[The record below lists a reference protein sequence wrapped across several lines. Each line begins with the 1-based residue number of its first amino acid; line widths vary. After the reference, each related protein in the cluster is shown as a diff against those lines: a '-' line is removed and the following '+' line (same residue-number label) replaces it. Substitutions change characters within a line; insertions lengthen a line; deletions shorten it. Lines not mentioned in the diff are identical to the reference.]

1 MANVTTV
8 RLPDAL
14 LLSNDYVALNTD
26 QRESFLAR
34 IMHCMEIAAAAEI
47 AASQTGNEFLSGI
60 DDIELDAFSVMSS
73 SSDIARSVSPYLVH
87 SSWTFESDKV
97 GLSAQVDKVT
107 AEFLSSASFLL
118 HSSEAEMD
126 NERLLSDE
134 DLKVIRQLPPGEPLA
149 MVKPGH
155 TTPKANIR
163 WLPRDDAL
171 PTTKVRIAVLP
182 LIVPGEHLPER
193 LRKLPPVPPAKHSRA
208 ARTDIEIEP
217 TPLLRSLSVYRYLKP
232 IRATKRQRAAR

>member
-97 GLSAQVDKVT
+97 GLSAQVDKVR

-118 HSSEAEMD
+118 HSSEAEMKSWLGKWASIMRATRD
-126 NERLLSDE
+126 RFERSLTYTE
-134 DLKVIRQLPPGEPLA
+134 VVAQ
-149 MVKPGH
+149 
-155 TTPKANIR
+155 
-163 WLPRDDAL
+163 
-171 PTTKVRIAVLP
+171 
-182 LIVPGEHLPER
+182 LIVMNALVA
-193 LRKLPPVPPAKHSRA
+193 LVLVFSAA
-208 ARTDIEIEP
+208 ARLNP
-217 TPLLRSLSVYRYLKP
+217 TILDVP
-232 IRATKRQRAAR
+232 AARVSND